1 MLDQLAPTTL
11 SQFIRLDA
19 CQRFLHF
26 KLHPAT
32 TEALRQRY
40 DVHKPP
46 ISSLLKQ
53 AGQRFE
59 DEIIAVLRAKHAVVD
74 LAEQPTE
81 ATVAALM
88 EVGREPLI
96 LYQAA
101 LDGQIGTWYSSGRAD
116 LIEAF
121 RDRRGQLHVLIADIK
136 ASREERLEHRV
147 QVAAYALLLGEV
159 CRRAGLPL
167 KRIVGAVVHRT
178 ANPFDD
184 LHDRQLQFELAPYQ
198 ALVSDLVGR
207 EDSPLRQAAEA
218 ELDGLP
224 FALNARCDGCPFD
237 TICLPHAAEQSDIA
251 LIPGV
256 SRAARG
262 ALAAHEIRDL
272 PALAA
277 LKAPDAAGKLQPAPD
292 HVERIGMLLRDPII
306 APQLDE
312 LIARSR
318 ALLRRLHPE
327 QRDTISAPTFLPDQP
342 LAPLPDRATRP
353 HLIQLFLDFQADDV
367 TGGVYL
373 AAGLLRSI
381 NGDRTVVRISAAPPI
396 PAIEAALLLEW
407 ATALE
412 VALRELAPADASPL
426 HVLVYDRRAQRI
438 ALEACARH
446 EARHALLGV
455 LVAWLQERPQ
465 IERAT
470 CARLREIIGQQRN
483 FGLTCDSLYAVAGEV
498 WADNQR
504 FAWHTPTHDFRK
516 LFRNGIFD
524 SIHRFARDETGLSAA
539 RLSSGDSVRLEAV
552 SRFSSQIPSSYAY
565 AVWEQLAGQP
575 TQADLL
581 AFAEHRLRALVHLE
595 AGCGRKQQRLDVPL
609 LPLEQLPSAAGPRD
623 LRGALIEFMELEHA
637 AGLADLLAHVRLP
650 LARRILTGRTAL
662 LEAIEVSEGTGQPTL
677 ARFRFAAGLAGSS
690 APPRFKV
697 GDFAVLNEAADGLGP
712 WEIIKGR
719 VVVVS
724 ALSEETIEIE
734 LTGINAAGEFK
745 FHHDSKLQVQVRCR
759 YMLDEMADDLLGDKI
774 RAALDHL
781 DTNPLASWLS
791 TVSGQP
797 SAVSR
802 QEPEVRELGAATAD
816 QPGATELAQ
825 VAAEL
830 LRRLPSAPPTAA
842 QQQVIA
848 AGGQERVRLV
858 QGPPGSGK
866 SRTLGLAVVARLLAA
881 AHQGQRLR
889 IAVTAKTHSAVQ
901 VALDSIARAWAAWLA
916 TASAPVLALTDLPIV
931 KLGGSSVTTRDAGVR
946 WADPRRGVKDLR
958 GLLDGAVVFGG
969 TPGGLSALL
978 ETTQRKARWDG
989 LFDLL
994 LIDEAS
1000 QMSLPEGLLAASV
1013 LHGRGQLIVVGDH
1026 RQMPPIITHTWGA
1039 AAGSLAQWQLER
1051 SLFKWL
1057 LDAHAPIV
1065 ALDESF
1071 RLHRDH
1077 AAFLQAAIYHADG
1090 IEFHSRRTELL
1101 PPRRYP
1107 DPFVNAALRYSV
1119 PLVVIEHG
1127 ERASRQSNELEAA
1140 LVADLVRAC
1149 LGLGL
1154 DGKDG
1159 VGVVVPHRA
1168 QKAALRAR
1176 LPELADADSIDTVER
1191 FQGGERDVIIVA
1203 CTASDPDYIMAEAE
1217 FLLDPQRL
1225 NVALSRA
1232 RKKLIVVAAA
1242 TVFGALPI
1250 DLPIFE
1256 RAALWKRLRAY
1267 AAPHPLWEG
1276 AQHGV
1281 AVRVMGPEV
1290 GTDV

>member
-1 MLDQLAPTTL
+1 MPDQLAPTTL

-26 KLHPAT
+26 KLHPAVT
-32 TEALRQRY
+32 DALRKRY
-40 DVHKPP
+40 GVHKPP
-46 ISSLLKQ
+46 ISPLLKQ

-59 DEIIAVLRAKHAVVD
+59 DEIVAALRTKHPVVD
-74 LAEQPTE
+74 LAEQGTE
-81 ATVAALM
+81 ATLAALAD
-88 EVGREPLI
+88 VGRQPLI

-101 LDGQIGTWYSSGRAD
+101 LDGQIGSWYAAGRAD

-147 QVAAYALLLGEV
+147 QVAAYALLLSAA
-159 CRRAGLPL
+159 CREAGLPL

-178 ANPFDD
+178 ANLFAD
-184 LHDRQLQFELAPYQ
+184 LHDRELQFELEPYQ
-198 ALVSDLVGR
+198 ALVGDLVGDA
-207 EDSPLRQAAEA
+207 DSPLRQAAEA
-218 ELDGLP
+218 ELDDLP

-237 TICLPHAAEQSDIA
+237 SICLPHAAERADIA
-251 LIPGV
+251 LIADV

-262 ALAAHEIRDL
+262 ALAAHDIRDL
-272 PALAA
+272 HALAA
-277 LKAPDAAGKLQPAPD
+277 LKAPDASGKLQPAPEHAD
-292 HVERIGMLLRDPII
+292 RIALLLRDPII
-306 APQLDE
+306 APQIDH
-312 LIARSR
+312 LIARAR
-318 ALLRRLHPE
+318 ALLRRLYPE
-327 QRDTISAPTFLPDQP
+327 QADSIAAPNWLPDQP
-342 LAPLPDRATRP
+342 LAPLPDRTTRP
-353 HLIQLFLDFQADDV
+353 QLVQLFLDLQADDV

-373 AAGLLRSI
+373 AAALVRSI
-381 NGDRTVVRISAAPPI
+381 NGERAIVRMSAAPPSGE
-396 PAIEAALLLEW
+396 IEAALLSEW
-407 ATALE
+407 AAELETAL
-412 VALRELAPADASPL
+412 RDLAPSDVPPL

-438 ALEACARH
+438 ALEACARN
-446 EARHALLGV
+446 ETRHALLGV
-455 LVAWLQERPQ
+455 LTAWLQERPQ

-470 CARLREIIGQQRN
+470 CARLRDIIGQQLNIR
-483 FGLTCDSLYAVAGEV
+483 LTCDSLYAVAPET
-498 WADNQR
+498 WASGQR

-516 LFRNGIFD
+516 LFRSGIFD
-524 SIHRFARDETGLSAA
+524 NTQRFVRDADGLSAA
-539 RLSSGDSVRLEAV
+539 RISRDEGVRLEAA

-565 AVWEQLAGQP
+565 AIWEQATDQP
-575 TQADLL
+575 GTDDLQ
-581 AFAEHRLRALVHLE
+581 AFAEHRLRALMHLE
-595 AGCGRKQQRLDVPL
+595 AACGRKQRHLDVPL
-609 LPLEQLPSAAGPRD
+609 LPLEQLPSVAGPRD
-623 LRGALIEFMELEHA
+623 LRSALIEFMELEHA
-637 AGLADLLAHVRLP
+637 AALADLLAHVRLP
-650 LARRILTGRTAL
+650 LARRMLTGRTAL
-662 LEAIEVSEGTGQPTL
+662 LEAIEVSEGKGQPTL
-677 ARFRFAAGLAGSS
+677 ARFRFASGAPGQPGSNV
-690 APPRFKV
+690 PTRFKV

-719 VVVVS
+719 VVVIS
-724 ALSEETIEIE
+724 ALSEETIEAE

-745 FHHDSKLQVQVRCR
+745 FHHDSKLQVQLRCR

-781 DTNPLASWLS
+781 DANPLALW
-791 TVSGQP
+791 
-797 SAVSR
+797 
-802 QEPEVRELGAATAD
+802 LGARDRGPGIGGQESGARNEEREEDDATLA
-816 QPGATELAQ
+816 QLATEMLA
-825 VAAEL
+825 
-830 LRRLPSAPPTAA
+830 RLPSAPPTTA

-848 AGGQERVRLV
+848 TGAHDPIRLV

-866 SRTLGLAVVARLLAA
+866 SRTLGLAVTARLLAA
-881 AHQGQRLR
+881 AQQGRRLR
-889 IAVTAKTHSAVQ
+889 VAVTAKTHSAVQ
-901 VALDSIARAWAAWLA
+901 VALDSIARAWATWTA
-916 TASAPVLALTDLPIV
+916 TTAAPSLVLADLPIV
-931 KLGGSSVTTRDAGVR
+931 KLGGSSLTTRDPGVR
-946 WADPRRGVKDLR
+946 WADPRRGVKELR

-978 ETTQRKARWDG
+978 ETTQRKARWEG

-1000 QMSLPEGLLAASV
+1000 QMSLPEGLMAASA
-1013 LHGRGQLIVVGDH
+1013 LHRGGQLIVVGDH
-1026 RQMPPIITHTWGA
+1026 RQMPPIITHTWSA
-1039 AAGSLAQWQLER
+1039 AAGSLAQWQLDR

-1057 LDAHAPIV
+1057 LDASAPLV

-1101 PPRRYP
+1101 PPRRYA
-1107 DPFVNAALRYSV
+1107 DPFVAAALRSTV
-1119 PLVVIEHG
+1119 PLVVIEHA
-1127 ERASRQSNELEAA
+1127 ERGSRQANELEAA

-1149 LGLGL
+1149 LKLGL
-1154 DGKDG
+1154 NGQDG

-1168 QKAALRAR
+1168 QKAELRAR

-1250 DLPIFE
+1250 ELSIFE

-1267 AAPHPLWEG
+1267 AAPHPLWSGE
-1276 AQHGV
+1276 QHGV
-1281 AVRVMGPEV
+1281 AVQVMGPEV
-1290 GTDV
+1290 GEN

>member
-26 KLHPAT
+26 KLHPGT

-46 ISSLLKQ
+46 ISPLLKQ

-59 DEIIAVLRAKHAVVD
+59 DEIIAALRARHPVVD

-81 ATVAALM
+81 ATVAALA

-147 QVAAYALLLGEV
+147 QVAAYALLLDEV

-178 ANPFDD
+178 ANPFAD

-198 ALVSDLVGR
+198 ALVSDLIAQA
-207 EDSPLRQAAEA
+207 DSPLRQAAEA
-218 ELDGLP
+218 ELDALP

-251 LIPGV
+251 LIPGL

-262 ALAAHEIRDL
+262 ALAAHEIGDL
-272 PALAA
+272 VALAA
-277 LKAPDAAGKLQPAPD
+277 LKAPDTGGKLQPVAD

-318 ALLRRLHPE
+318 ALLRRLHPD
-327 QRDTISAPTFLPDQP
+327 QRETISAPWFLPDQP
-342 LAPLPDRATRP
+342 LAPLPDRAAQP
-353 HLIQLFLDFQADDV
+353 QLVQLFLDFQADDV

-381 NGDRTVVRISAAPPI
+381 NGERAIVRMSDAAPI
-396 PAIEAALLLEW
+396 PAVEAALLEAW
-407 ATALE
+407 AADLE
-412 VALRELAPADASPL
+412 VALRELAPAAAPPL
-426 HVLVYDRRAQRI
+426 HLLVYDRRAQRI

-446 EARHALLGV
+446 EASHALLGV

-483 FGLTCDSLYAVAGEV
+483 FGLTCDSLYAVATEV
-498 WADNQR
+498 WAENQR
-504 FAWHTPTHDFRK
+504 FAWRTPAHDFHK

-524 SIHRFARDETGLSAA
+524 STHRFVRDDSGLSAA
-539 RLSSGDSVRLEAV
+539 RLSSDGVRLEAI

-565 AVWEQLAGQP
+565 AVWEELAGQP
-575 TQADLL
+575 TLADLL

-623 LRGALIEFMELEHA
+623 LRAALIEFMELEHA

-662 LEAIEVSEGTGQPTL
+662 LEAIAVSEGQPTL
-677 ARFRFAAGLAGSS
+677 ARFRFAAGQSGS
-690 APPRFKV
+690 APARFKV

-781 DTNPLASWLS
+781 DTNPLAQWL
-791 TVSGQP
+791 
-797 SAVSR
+797 SAVS
-802 QEPEVRELGAATAD
+802 D
-816 QPGATELAQ
+816 QPSGAVGPSAGDEHEDAGLAQ
-825 VAAEL
+825 VAVEL
-830 LRRLPSAPPTAA
+830 LRRLPSAPPTTA

-848 AGGQERVRLV
+848 AGALERVRLV

-866 SRTLGLAVVARLLAA
+866 SRTLGLAVVVRLLAA
-881 AHQGQRLR
+881 ARAGQRLR
-889 IAVTAKTHSAVQ
+889 VAVTAKTHSAVQ

-916 TASAPVLALTDLPIV
+916 TAPAPELALADLPIV
-931 KLGGSSVTTRDAGVR
+931 KLGGSSVTARDAGVR
-946 WADPRRGVKDLR
+946 WADPRRGVKELR
-958 GLLDGAVVFGG
+958 GLLDGAVVIGG

-1000 QMSLPEGLLAASV
+1000 QMSLPEGLLAASA
-1013 LHGRGQLIVVGDH
+1013 LHGRGRLIVVGDH

-1057 LDAHAPIV
+1057 LDAHAPLV

-1090 IEFHSRRTELL
+1090 IVFHSRRTELL

-1107 DPFVNAALRYSV
+1107 DPLIDAALRHSV
-1119 PLVVIEHG
+1119 PLVVIEHA
-1127 ERASRQSNELEAA
+1127 ERSSRQSNELEAA
-1140 LVADLVRAC
+1140 LVAELVRAC

-1242 TVFGALPI
+1242 TVFSALPI

-1267 AAPHPLWEG
+1267 AAPHPLWTG
-1276 AQHGV
+1276 VQHGV
-1281 AVRVMGPEV
+1281 AVRVMGPGVESPK
-1290 GTDV
+1290 D